1 MRRSEGVAAQEAPAI
16 TRKAG
21 LLSDQKGPSRTSN
34 GTGKNAGLSSQMRVH
49 FPTMEIRV
57 QSSPSASPTPCTRDK
72 PDIVDLRPL
81 ALPREPARATPPGS
95 FDASAE
101 GPNYR

>member
-57 QSSPSASPTPCTRDK
+57 D
-72 PDIVDLRPL
+72 RPL
-81 ALPREPARATPPGS
+81 ADDYAQGPTPGDTCTDSVRKSRPPS
-95 FDASAE
+95 PS
-101 GPNYR
+101 GPSSLVENAIE